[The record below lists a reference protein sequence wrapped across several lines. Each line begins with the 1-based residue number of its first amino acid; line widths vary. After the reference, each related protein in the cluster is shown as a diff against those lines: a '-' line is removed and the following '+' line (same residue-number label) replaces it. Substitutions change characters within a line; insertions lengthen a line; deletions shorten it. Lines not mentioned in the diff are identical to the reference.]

1 MARGVKGSRAAKKEP
16 AGERKARKP
25 YPTFDE
31 RIAMVDAKIKQLEEL
46 IQSRAQLIAETEAKL
61 NERKAALTK
70 NQEALEKAK
79 AKKEHL
85 IELKNRPEK
94 PVRPKGDPAEVKAR
108 RQEAAAKAREAR
120 KAKKAQMEALMEKL
134 AQSGKTIEE
143 LMAELEK

>member
-1 MARGVKGSRAAKKEP
+1 MARGVKGSGAAKKEP
-16 AGERKARKP
+16 TGERKARKP

-31 RIAMVDAKIKQLEEL
+31 RIAMADAKIKQLEEL

-94 PVRPKGDPAEVKAR
+94 PVRP
-108 RQEAAAKAREAR
+108 
-120 KAKKAQMEALMEKL
+120 
-134 AQSGKTIEE
+134 
-143 LMAELEK
+143 

>member
-1 MARGVKGSRAAKKEP
+1 MA
-16 AGERKARKP
+16 
-25 YPTFDE
+25 
-31 RIAMVDAKIKQLEEL
+31 DAKIKQLEEL

-94 PVRPKGDPAEVKAR
+94 PVRPKGDPAEVKLAAR
-108 RQEAAAKAREAR
+108 RPLQRQER
-120 KAKKAQMEALMEKL
+120 QEKPRRPRWKPSWRSL
-134 AQSGKTIEE
+134 PRAVRPSRN
-143 LMAELEK
+143 